1 MPLTI
6 EILILLDKIQY
17 NICILS
23 TYYILYLFIKL
34 HVDKIYLVIKL
45 FVDKF

>member
-1 MPLTI
+1 MILTI

-34 HVDKIYLVIKL
+34 VIDKLYLFVKL
-45 FVDKF
+45 FIDKF